1 MRCSCNVQH
10 RQACECMPIP
20 SFQSSSPGFCGR
32 YPLAHAKQRS
42 ARLLVSLHYTIG
54 LHGWTLRHILFSNFL
69 NLHLVSFCSHSSTT
83 QDPQDCARKENGISW
98 ASPECQGRRLNTTGG
113 LIPGGSGKIQD
124 GLFLRALDGCSPT
137 MAGVGLCCFALQS
150 RSARGLRRR
159 PRCAGC
165 VLAQE
170 EAQLRAAGSLDL
182 T

>member
-113 LIPGGSGKIQD
+113 LIPGGNWLIWVGRQRSD
-124 GLFLRALDGCSPT
+124 LRS
-137 MAGVGLCCFALQS
+137 
-150 RSARGLRRR
+150 
-159 PRCAGC
+159 PRCTECVVFHSCATASSCDAIYAEPPSFWLISRATAGRGTSFFFPFSF
-165 VLAQE
+165 L
-170 EAQLRAAGSLDL
+170 
-182 T
+182 

>member
-20 SFQSSSPGFCGR
+20 SFQGSSPGFCGR

-54 LHGWTLRHILFSNFL
+54 LHSWTLRYSVLELLKSLFSVVLF
-69 NLHLVSFCSHSSTT
+69 
-83 QDPQDCARKENGISW
+83 PQFDNPGPCISW

-137 MAGVGLCCFALQS
+137 MAGVGLRCFALQS
-150 RSARGLRRR
+150 RSARGLRRPRGKVIGSHLKSSMR
-159 PRCAGC
+159 PG
-165 VLAQE
+165 
-170 EAQLRAAGSLDL
+170 
-182 T
+182 